1 MPTNE
6 ADARAEGRREA
17 APAALVVILVYALL
31 AVVSWRKSWEIVGL
45 PWWIWLVVG
54 LPALLLAIDL
64 VLARRGRGIVQSRH
78 AALVLLSLLV
88 AGNFI
93 GLTVLVAGLVTQST
107 SSLTGGE
114 LLLTGFA
121 IYTADVIVFGLIYW
135 ELEAGGPVA
144 RRMAEVRR
152 SFDFQFPAGRE
163 SRARGVRLASTGLG
177 LPLRL
182 ADELDRVQPH
192 RHDAALDAREGGD
205 GTRIGDLGGDGAA
218 RCRACG
224 ERPRLVAAREVII
237 VP

>member
-17 APAALVVILVYALL
+17 TPAALVVILVYALL

-93 GLTVLVAGLVTQST
+93 GLTC
-107 SSLTGGE
+107 SSQG
-114 LLLTGFA
+114 
-121 IYTADVIVFGLIYW
+121 
-135 ELEAGGPVA
+135 
-144 RRMAEVRR
+144 
-152 SFDFQFPAGRE
+152 S
-163 SRARGVRLASTGLG
+163 
-177 LPLRL
+177 
-182 ADELDRVQPH
+182 
-192 RHDAALDAREGGD
+192 
-205 GTRIGDLGGDGAA
+205 
-218 RCRACG
+218 
-224 ERPRLVAAREVII
+224 
-237 VP
+237 